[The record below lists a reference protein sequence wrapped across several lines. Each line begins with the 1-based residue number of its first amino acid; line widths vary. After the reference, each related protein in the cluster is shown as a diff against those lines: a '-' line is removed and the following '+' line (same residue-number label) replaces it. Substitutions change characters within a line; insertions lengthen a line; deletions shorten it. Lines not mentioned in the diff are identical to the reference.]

1 MPEII
6 GESNPIP
13 TQLMRRVEIANP
25 DIHPNISRCISK
37 LGIIHSRCKPVYSDC
52 WMLPKPVNSEVLES
66 YAIEGAKVSVINCA
80 DGQVEYHLTPFE
92 YGLDGKRSRLVNEV
106 IETIRSM
113 SVRELGPNLTRER
126 VGHLARSLLL
136 EKARDKRLVLGED
149 HPSIDAELDEMS
161 SLVIRY
167 TVGLGIFEILMSDPR
182 LEDIYVDAP
191 CESNPIHVTV
201 SGISFFNSQVRC
213 RTNLIAET
221 RELECLVSRLKRD
234 SRLPFSEINPV
245 LETDIAGFDSRATVM
260 SPPMSP
266 VGLALAI
273 RKHSRSPWTLTRL
286 LNNGTLDSYSA
297 GMLSFLID
305 AKSTFLICGPRGAGK
320 SSLLSALL
328 FEFPLSQR
336 ILTIEDTSELPV
348 SQMQRMGYKV
358 QSMLI
363 DEKRGRNAT
372 ERAEEALRVSLRLGE
387 SSIVMGEVRGE
398 EARTLY
404 QSMRAGRAGS
414 SVLGT
419 IHGDSAESL
428 YERVVHDLQVP
439 AESFLATDV
448 VVSMGLYRPKGSRRQ
463 SRRLVQL
470 ATPTLDPGSFT
481 NLIQYVNLG
490 WVHEK
495 KELGLIIKAA
505 NSLNMSLE
513 EALENIRLRAAM
525 REFLNNMYNKHGK
538 DFLGPEWVSHA
549 NEYMWRN
556 LESGKTDAENIL
568 QGFKK
573 WFGKVNGIAV
583 E

>member
-1 MPEII
+1 MAEII
-6 GESNPIP
+6 GESTPLP
-13 TQLMRRVEIANP
+13 PQMMRRVELPHP
-25 DIHPNISRCISK
+25 DIRPNISRSINK
-37 LGIIHSRCKPVYSDC
+37 LGNIHSRCKPVYSDC
-52 WMLPKPVNSEVLES
+52 WMLPCSDNSEILET
-66 YAIEGAKVSVINCA
+66 YEIDGAKVSIMNCA
-80 DGQVEYHLTPFE
+80 DGQVEYHLTPYE
-92 YGLDGKRSRLVNEV
+92 YGLDGKRSKLVNEA
-106 IETIRSM
+106 IEKIRSM
-113 SVRELGPNLTRER
+113 SVRELGPNLTRDR
-126 VGHLARSLLL
+126 VAHLAQSFLL
-136 EKARDKRLVLGED
+136 ERARDKRLVLGES
-149 HPSIDAELDEMS
+149 HSFIDAELDKMS
-161 SLVIRY
+161 SLVTRY
-167 TVGLGIFEILMSDPR
+167 TVGLGIFELLMSDPR

-213 RTNLIAET
+213 RTNLIAEN

-245 LETDIAGFDSRATVM
+245 LETDIVGFDSRATVM

-286 LNNGTLDSYSA
+286 LNNGTLDSYTA
-297 GMLSFLID
+297 GLLSFLID

-470 ATPTLDPGSFT
+470 ATPAIDPGSFT
-481 NLIQYVNLG
+481 DLVQYVNLG
-490 WVHEK
+490 WLHEK
-495 KELGLIIKAA
+495 EDLGLISKAA
-505 NSLNMSLE
+505 KSLNMSLE
-513 EALENIRLRAAM
+513 EALENIGLRAEM
-525 REFLNNMYNKHGK
+525 REFLNHMHARHGK
-538 DFLGPEWVSHA
+538 NFLGPEWVCHA
-549 NEYMWRN
+549 NEFMWRN
-556 LESGKTDAENIL
+556 LESGKTDTKSIL
-568 QGFKK
+568 EGFKN
-573 WFGKVNGIAV
+573 WFGKVNGIAL